1 MSESNV
7 VEASIKKVR
16 SASRHNKMHE
26 GSLFHFINST
36 PKEELEKVDFKKDKG
51 VLFLKT
57 PNGNRESYTEKMLER
72 LRIPASG
79 EPRSKIEYMLARIK
93 AVNSTGSSPEEL
105 FNRTVT
111 VAINSRNHSALVPAV
126 GTLFG
131 MKEGGIVFVTYE
143 SGKVTI
149 TSTPP
154 ASPATAEHGG
164 TKKAAK

>member
-16 SASRHNKMHE
+16 SASRHNKMNE
-26 GSLFHFINST
+26 ISLFHFVSST
-36 PKEELEKVDFKKDKG
+36 PQEELAKVDFKKDKG

-72 LRIPASG
+72 LKISASG
-79 EPRSKIEYMLARIK
+79 EARTKLQFMVDRIE
-93 AVNSTGSSPEEL
+93 AVNKKGSSPEEL
-105 FNRTVT
+105 FNRIVT

-131 MKEGGIVFVTYE
+131 MKEGGVVFVTYE

-149 TSTPP
+149 TSAPP
-154 ASPATAEHGG
+154 APLAIAEHGG
-164 TKKAAK
+164 TKKASK